1 VPTVGFAR
9 LLAGAKTFKDQG
21 IANLSDTYRGQI
33 LVGPNDVRT
42 AIIKDI
48 PLREVANEVL
58 AATLAI
64 AISLPVPPPF
74 IALASPADL
83 VTKHASKLGT
93 SSILFASA
101 DVRSPSISQIIVAQ
115 SSQAQMAAMGMVAKC
130 LIDCGWLGEFYG
142 FDGWAANIDRHIGN
156 VLVGSNQQPWLIDHG
171 RSFTGGAWVPT
182 DLDPTKLYRHRLKE
196 WLTPLLDDKEQ
207 KRFAATAAAL
217 TTRLSGL
224 DVQALGSENRLPAL
238 LGEDDFNRLVTF
250 LSDRIVFVP
259 RIAADALNQGRV
271 I

>member
-1 VPTVGFAR
+1 MQV
-9 LLAGAKTFKDQG
+9 
-21 IANLSDTYRGQI
+21 
-33 LVGPNDVRT
+33 
-42 AIIKDI
+42 
-48 PLREVANEVL
+48 
-58 AATLAI
+58 
-64 AISLPVPPPF
+64 
-74 IALASPADL
+74 
-83 VTKHASKLGT
+83 
-93 SSILFASA
+93 
-101 DVRSPSISQIIVAQ
+101 
-115 SSQAQMAAMGMVAKC
+115 VAKS

-182 DLDPTKLYRHRLKE
+182 DLDPGKLYRHRLKE

-238 LGEDDFNRLVTF
+238 FGEDDFNRLVTF
-250 LSDRIVFVP
+250 LSDRIVYVP